1 MLHTSVK
8 EGVTVAAGIVIPG
21 VSKTTLRA
29 ARGAIPCLTI
39 PVLETLVSKS
49 PSNDWTAPTNQMYA
63 AMHTTGWRLSERKN
77 SRCRSKLLKNKQEKN
92 TVQHLHGAWGRLVLS
107 QLSALSQM
115 LGEESKLKLV
125 FILAYIKLLATVPRK
140 EHWYSCK
147 QSMKGCKAE
156 LSTVYCSLKVTVLGR
171 SQPAYFPNP

>member
-1 MLHTSVK
+1 MTRQHLLTRCMLQC
-8 EGVTVAAGIVIPG
+8 
-21 VSKTTLRA
+21 TLQVGGFQSGRIQDA
-29 ARGAIPCLTI
+29 DLNF
-39 PVLETLVSKS
+39 K
-49 PSNDWTAPTNQMYA
+49 
-63 AMHTTGWRLSERKN
+63 
-77 SRCRSKLLKNKQEKN
+77 KQEKN
-92 TVQHLHGAWGRLVLS
+92 TVQHLHGEWGRLVLS

-140 EHWYSCK
+140 EHWYSRK

-156 LSTVYCSLKVTVLGR
+156 LSTAYCSLKVTVLGR